1 MLTRGALSRPI
12 NVEGSAVDPDAVCWI
27 VRVGEHVKD
36 ARDISR
42 LSIASVSNT
51 GGKQAAE
58 TYVGDV
64 VAALDRAGVALI
76 GVVTA
81 DMHVTFHARAG
92 GDSDGNCEQSRD
104 AREHGRR
111 GIAVGKHLGV
121 GGSVFMLSVVAWLGK
136 EMIRVGIHPVGE
148 GDVVVRFWTNIDPT
162 CGMLIGIP
170 CSCPAQGDPI
180 RRSLYRFVNIGD
192 RTVPSGSWLR
202 RLRVKLHLEDM
213 SLPTD
218 RR

>member
-1 MLTRGALSRPI
+1 MLTRGGLSRPI

-42 LSIASVSNT
+42 LLMASVRGT

-92 GDSDGNCEQSRD
+92 GDSDGNGEQSRD
-104 AREHGRR
+104 AGEHGRSEE
-111 GIAVGKHLGV
+111 
-121 GGSVFMLSVVAWLGK
+121 GGLRLRLESIWASEEAYLCCRWWLGSERK
-136 EMIRVGIHPVGE
+136 
-148 GDVVVRFWTNIDPT
+148 
-162 CGMLIGIP
+162 
-170 CSCPAQGDPI
+170 
-180 RRSLYRFVNIGD
+180 
-192 RTVPSGSWLR
+192 
-202 RLRVKLHLEDM
+202 
-213 SLPTD
+213 
-218 RR
+218 